1 MNPRKMG
8 GQNLFTFAEQVKS
21 NRDASA
27 FAFYGWVPI
36 VVMFGFIAIAAMK
49 FFNDIVLVD
58 LGDVRGNQD
67 MGGKVK
73 KLTHLGACCSRFGTC
88 SWCLTLFFGIFCALF
103 AIFFIPFAA
112 VGSDACLVIPS
123 LPTRLGELSGNA
135 QIGQITDTCWNK
147 TGNLFEGLE
156 LDQSIDLN
164 AINFTDFN
172 EQFANNKV
180 VIDKSGLDDLKDAL
194 AQVAD
199 ECYEKVRS
207 RFLFGTFSFFFFFNL
222 ILTPFSC
229 LTFSLFVF
237 LLDPIDEEL
246 HRWFSRWQNQN
257 TNRIC

>member
-27 FAFYGWVPI
+27 LAFYGWVPI

-180 VIDKSGLDDLKDAL
+180 VIDKSGLKDLKDAL
-194 AQVAD
+194 GRVFDQ
-199 ECYEKVRS
+199 CYAYVRL
-207 RFLFGTFSFFFFFNL
+207 RFCLVLFHSFSFS
-222 ILTPFSC
+222 I
-229 LTFSLFVF
+229 
-237 LLDPIDEEL
+237 
-246 HRWFSRWQNQN
+246 
-257 TNRIC
+257 